1 VEVNNL
7 MGGCLSFSNKNQIL
21 IAGLENSGKSF
32 FLYARLK
39 NFITGKTH
47 IRTKPTLC
55 NLILYIN

>member
-1 VEVNNL
+1 
-7 MGGCLSFSNKNQIL
+7 MGSCLSFTNKNQIL

-39 NFITGKTH
+39 NFITGKPH

-55 NLILYIN
+55 KKHLFIYIFI